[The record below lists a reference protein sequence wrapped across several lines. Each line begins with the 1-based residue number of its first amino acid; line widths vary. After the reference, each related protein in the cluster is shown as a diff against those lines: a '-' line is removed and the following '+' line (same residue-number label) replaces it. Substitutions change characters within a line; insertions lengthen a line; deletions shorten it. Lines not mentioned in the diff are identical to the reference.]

1 MEHVIMTNQVSK
13 QFGSFTAVHDVSLR
27 VPEGEIFCFLGPN
40 GAGKS
45 TTIRMLLGLITPTS
59 GDITI
64 FGESLALHRTDIL
77 REVGSLVESPSY
89 YGHLTAYENLEC
101 TRKILQVD
109 KKAITDA
116 LEIVGLSAVKDKLV
130 RTFSLGMKQR
140 LGIAQALLG
149 KPKLLIL
156 DEPTNGLDP
165 AGIQEIRD
173 LLKRLPQ
180 QLGAT
185 ILLSSHHLSEV
196 ELLADHVG
204 IIHKGILIFQGS
216 IQELRK
222 KGASHLEIGVRPLE
236 GATEQLRKQGYK
248 PWVQDQYVMLDEA
261 KNIAELNRE
270 LVMSGHDVYHLRQQK
285 ETLEDIFLALTEKE
299 EFR

>member
-130 RTFSLGMKQR
+130 RNFSLGMKQR

-196 ELLADHVG
+196 DLLADHVG
-204 IIHKGILIFQGS
+204 IINKGNLIFQGS

-222 KGASHLEIGVRPLE
+222 KGASHLEIGVHPLE

-248 PWVQDQYVMLDEA
+248 PWVQDQYVMLDEV

-270 LVMSGHDVYHLRQQK
+270 LVMSGHDIYHLRQQK
-285 ETLEDIFLALTEKE
+285 ETLEDIFLTLTEKE
-299 EFR
+299 ERR